1 MSIVRRILLIIMLAV
16 PVGALAQVEDAIE
29 QWLVEEG
36 SEEAAAELSDLLLQL
51 RQEPVNVNDTHSLA
65 LLPFI
70 SPFQLKALRNYM
82 LLHGQLLTVRELHM
96 VPGFDSATVALLEPY
111 LVAKPYAEYERPQW
125 WRGRHTI
132 VSGLGGTV
140 EEAEG
145 YRNGRYEGDRLR
157 ALLSYTYNFHNRITL
172 RLSADKD
179 PAEAWGRDNYY
190 SGQLVVRDIGRIKT
204 LVVGRYNLQ
213 FGQGVTLWTGLAPFN
228 LTGTSAVR
236 YAAGVRQAGV
246 FNEQD
251 WQQGAA
257 ATLDLGRGVEVSAFG
272 SRKEGEWLG
281 GAHVGYRRGNLVA
294 GMTAVGAWLD
304 DSLQLRDYAYNQTHF
319 RGDRTLNLGLD
330 AMYQHGPLL
339 LFGEVAVGQNGRL
352 AGIGGLRVSTDG
364 DNSFGITGRHY
375 DPLYHN
381 LHAQA
386 YSLYDTRN
394 EQGLTL
400 DARLR
405 LPLRVMSQMSVDLY
419 RYAAPRYGDY
429 SPGTGAWL
437 RAQLSRR
444 LGRRLAAEVRYA
456 WRRKERNVPN
466 QDSTLYLGE
475 QTLRQQLQLQLRYE
489 RGPWRLTTRVVAV
502 GFEPERTERQHGW
515 LVAQEVRRTTDR
527 WQLAAQAAVFDIGG
541 YYARIY
547 LSESNLQYQFSIP
560 SLHGRGARLAAVLRC
575 DVTPALNLSA
585 KYTLTAYPDQEH
597 IGSGNAQTEGPV
609 RQTCHLQL
617 RWKF

>member
-36 SEEAAAELSDLLLQL
+36 SEEAAAELNDLMLQL
-51 RQEPVNVNDTHSLA
+51 RQEPLNVNDTHSMG

-96 VPGFDSATVALLEPY
+96 VPGFDSATVALLGPY

-125 WRGRHTI
+125 WRGKHTI

-145 YRNGRYEGDRLR
+145 YRNGSYEGDRLR
-157 ALLSYTYNFHNRITL
+157 ALLSYTYNFHNRVTL

-179 PAEAWGRDNYY
+179 PAEAWGKDNYY
-190 SGQLVVRDIGRIKT
+190 SGQLVLRDIGWIKT

-213 FGQGVTLWTGLAPFN
+213 FGQGMTLWTGLAPFN

-257 ATLDLGRGVEVSAFG
+257 ATIGLGRGVEVSAFG

-281 GAHVGYRRGNLVA
+281 GAHVGYRRGNIIA
-294 GMTAVGAWLD
+294 GMTAVGTWLD
-304 DSLQLRDYAYNQTHF
+304 DSLQLRDYAYNQTYF
-319 RGDRTLNLGLD
+319 RGQRTLNLGLD

-339 LFGEVAVGQNGRL
+339 LFGEVAMGENGHM
-352 AGIGGLRVSTDG
+352 AGIGGLRISTGG
-364 DNSFGITGRHY
+364 DNSIGLTARHY

-386 YSLYDTRN
+386 YAMSTTRN
-394 EQGLTL
+394 EQGLAL
-400 DARLR
+400 DARMQ
-405 LPLRVMSQMSVDLY
+405 LPWRVTSLLSIDLH
-419 RYAAPRYGDY
+419 RYPAPRYGAY
-429 SPGTGAWL
+429 SPSTGNWL
-437 RAQLSRR
+437 RAQLQRQ
-444 LGRRLAAEVRYA
+444 LGRHLEAEVRYA
-456 WRRKERNVPN
+456 YRRKERNVPN
-466 QDSTLYLGE
+466 LDSTLYLGE
-475 QTLRQQLQLQLRYE
+475 HTLRQQAQLQVRYH
-489 RGPWRLTTRVVAV
+489 RGPWRLTTRLIAAW
-502 GFEPERTERQHGW
+502 FAPERSERQNGW
-515 LVAQEVRRTTDR
+515 LVAQEARYSGLR
-527 WQLAAQAAVFDIGG
+527 WQAVAQAAIFDIGG
-541 YYARIY
+541 YYARIF
-547 LSESNLQYQFSIP
+547 LSESNLQYAFSIP
-560 SLHGRGARLAAVLRC
+560 SLYGRGARVSAVLRW
-575 DVTPALNLSA
+575 DVSRWLDLSA
-585 KYTLTAYPDQEH
+585 KYTLTAYPEQEH
-597 IGSGNAQTEGPV
+597 IGSDDAQTEGPT
-609 RQTCHLQL
+609 RQTWHLQL

>member
-16 PVGALAQVEDAIE
+16 PVAGAAQVEDAIE
-29 QWLVEEG
+29 QWLGEEG

-51 RQEPVNVNDTHSLA
+51 RQEPVNVNDTTSMA
-65 LLPFI
+65 TLPFF
-70 SPFQLKALRNYM
+70 SPFQIKALRNYM
-82 LLHGQLLTVRELHM
+82 LLYGQLLSVRELAM

-111 LVAKPYAEYERPQW
+111 LKAKPYAEYVGMQW
-125 WRGRHTI
+125 WRGSHKI
-132 VSGLGGTV
+132 VSGVGGTV
-140 EEAEG
+140 EEAAG
-145 YRNGRYEGDRLR
+145 YRNGNYEGDRLR
-157 ALLSYTYNFHNRITL
+157 ALLCYTYTYRNNISFRI
-172 RLSADKD
+172 SADKD
-179 PAEAWGRDNYY
+179 PTEAWGRSNYL
-190 SGQLVVRDIGRIKT
+190 GGHLMLRDIGRIKT

-213 FGQGVTLWTGLAPFN
+213 FGQGATLWTGLAPFN
-228 LTGTSAVR
+228 LTGISPVR
-236 YAAGVRQAGV
+236 YATGVRPAGV

-257 ATLDLGRGVEVSAFG
+257 GTIRLWHGVEVSAFG

-294 GMTAVGAWLD
+294 GMTAVGTWLD
-304 DSLQLRDYAYNQTHF
+304 DSLALRDYAYNQTYL

-352 AGIGGLRVSTDG
+352 AGIGGLRVSSDG
-364 DNSFGITGRHY
+364 GNSLGITGRHY

-386 YSLYDTRN
+386 YALYSTRN

-400 DARLR
+400 DARLQ
-405 LPLRVMSQMSVDLY
+405 LPLRVTSQVSVDIH

-429 SPGTGAWL
+429 SPGSGAWL

-444 LGRRLAAEVRYA
+444 LGRHLAAEVRYA

-475 QTLRQQLQLQLRYE
+475 QTLRQQLQLHLRYE
-489 RGPWRLTTRVVAV
+489 RGSWRLTTRAVAV
-502 GFEPERTERQHGW
+502 DFDPERTERQRGW
-515 LVAQEVRRTTDR
+515 LLAQEVRHTADR

-547 LSESNLQYQFSIP
+547 LSESNLQYQFAIP
-560 SLHGRGARLAAVLRC
+560 SLNGRGARVAAVLRC
-575 DVTPALNLSA
+575 EVTHTLHLSA
-585 KYTLTAYPDQEH
+585 KYTLTAYPDQDA
-597 IGSGNAQTEGPV
+597 IGSGDAQTEGNI
-609 RQTCHLQL
+609 RQTWHLQM